1 MHHSNQFMKKYFF
14 IAVASVFTIACNNN
28 SAVTEEQTEQHLRD
42 SMDAAQHIQD
52 SLAVEAKMLADM
64 AADTTSSADT
74 TVKTK

>member
-1 MHHSNQFMKKYFF
+1 MKNYIF
-14 IAVASVFTIACNNN
+14 IALASVFTIACNNN

-64 AADTTSSADT
+64 AADTSSSVDST
-74 TVKTK
+74 LKTK

>member
-1 MHHSNQFMKKYFF
+1 MKKYIF
-14 IAVASVFTIACNNN
+14 IALASLFAIACNSN

-64 AADTTSSADT
+64 AADTTAADT
-74 TVKTK
+74 SKVK

>member
-1 MHHSNQFMKKYFF
+1 MKKYIF
-14 IAVASVFTIACNNN
+14 IALASLFAIACNSN

-64 AADTTSSADT
+64 AADTASSTDT
-74 TVKTK
+74 TAKTK